1 MNLAERQLYE
11 EAILFQIRF
20 LRKPS
25 KLERFSKGV
34 QQQVNRRIPAKFH
47 QVITSAMK
55 TIVESTVSGTHFT
68 SFSVV
73 DEHLS
78 ILERNELAKE
88 KVKYYQKTATIE
100 GIGTGAGGLFLGM
113 ADFPLLLSIK
123 MKCLY
128 ELACIYGFDLSQK
141 EERLFLLCI
150 FQLAFSSSAHRKKM
164 MKVIDEWDTSREE
177 MDWYSFQQE
186 YRDDIDLVKL
196 FQCMP
201 VVGAAVGGV
210 ANHQL
215 TGHLGDVARHVFHV
229 RFFKQMNQT

>member
-1 MNLAERQLYE
+1 MNAAEWELYE
-11 EAILFQIRF
+11 EAILFQTRF

-25 KLERFSKGV
+25 KIERFSKGV
-34 QQQVNRRIPAKFH
+34 QQQVNRRIPARFH
-47 QVITSAMK
+47 QVITSAVK
-55 TIVESTVSGTHFT
+55 TMVESTISGSHFT
-68 SFSVV
+68 SFSVI
-73 DEHLS
+73 DEQLS
-78 ILERNELAKE
+78 IVERNELAKD
-88 KVKYYQKTATIE
+88 KVKYYQKAAAIE
-100 GIGTGAGGLFLGM
+100 GVGTGAGGLFLGM

-150 FQLAFSSSAHRKKM
+150 FQLAFSSSAHRQKM
-164 MKVIDEWDTSREE
+164 MKIIDDWETSREE

-186 YRDDIDLVKL
+186 YRDYIDLVKL
-196 FQCMP
+196 FQLMP

-215 TGHLGDVARHVFHV
+215 TGQLGEVARHVFHL
-229 RFFKQMNQT
+229 RILKEMK

>member
-1 MNLAERQLYE
+1 MNVAERQLYE
-11 EAILFQIRF
+11 EAILFQTRF

-34 QQQVNRRIPAKFH
+34 QQQVNRRIPAKLH

-55 TIVESTVSGTHFT
+55 TMVESTVAGTHFT
-68 SFSVV
+68 SFSVI
-73 DEHLS
+73 DGQLS
-78 ILERNELAKE
+78 IIERNELAKD
-88 KVKYYQKTATIE
+88 KVKYYQKTAALE
-100 GIGTGAGGLFLGM
+100 GIGTGAGGLLLGM
-113 ADFPLLLSIK
+113 VDFPLLLSIK

-150 FQLAFSSSAHRKKM
+150 FQLAFSSSAHRRKM
-164 MKVIDEWDTSREE
+164 MKVMDDWEVSREE
-177 MDWYSFQQE
+177 IDWYSFQQE
-186 YRDDIDLVKL
+186 YRDYIDLVKL
-196 FQCMP
+196 FQLMP

-215 TGHLGDVARHVFHV
+215 TGQLGDVARHVFHLRV
-229 RFFKQMNQT
+229 LKQMK

>member
-1 MNLAERQLYE
+1 MNVAERQLYE
-11 EAILFQIRF
+11 EAILFQTRF

-34 QQQVNRRIPAKFH
+34 QQQVNRRIPAKLH

-55 TIVESTVSGTHFT
+55 TMVESTVAGTHFT
-68 SFSVV
+68 SFSVI
-73 DEHLS
+73 DGQLS
-78 ILERNELAKE
+78 IIERNELAKD
-88 KVKYYQKTATIE
+88 KVKYYQKTAALE
-100 GIGTGAGGLFLGM
+100 GIGTGAGGLLLGM
-113 ADFPLLLSIK
+113 VDFPLLLSIK

-150 FQLAFSSSAHRKKM
+150 FQLAFSSSAHRRKM
-164 MKVIDEWDTSREE
+164 MKVMDDWEVSREE

-186 YRDDIDLVKL
+186 YRDYIDLVKL
-196 FQCMP
+196 FQLMP
-201 VVGAAVGGV
+201 VVGAAIGGV

-215 TGHLGDVARHVFHV
+215 TGQLGDVARHVFHLRV
-229 RFFKQMNQT
+229 LKQMK